1 MSAAVSNVRFI
12 FLGTGT
18 SGGVPLI
25 ACDCDTCLSD
35 DPRDRRTRTGA
46 AIQWVDPTGKPR
58 TVLIDCGPD
67 IREQAI
73 REGLW
78 RCDAILFTHNHVD
91 HIFGLDEVRRYN
103 AVMQAPLDIYAEDYV
118 LESLRR
124 VYKHIFDREANT
136 NDSFVATLIPH
147 VIDAPSSDGA
157 IRARPI
163 DLWGLR
169 FEPIRLLHGRLP
181 VLGFR
186 IEEQKPSRKEASSHQ
201 GIKASSGEGTGIR
214 HQASGAEGSSSD
226 ASGAPTLDAS
236 MAQCLEAS
244 SFPLPLA
251 YCTDVSA
258 IPPGTWA
265 RLTGLRTL
273 VLDALR
279 LRKHP
284 THFSLDQ
291 AIDAA
296 LRIDAAQTFFIHIAH
311 ELRHAAIDPTLPDRI
326 HLAWD
331 GLALGPGPRDLFEE
345 HGRLN
350 SHLRPRSSLS
360 KGEPGSQAEIRG
372 GRRSPFEEG

>member
-1 MSAAVSNVRFI
+1 MTGISQARFV

-25 ACDCDTCLSD
+25 ACDCDTCTSD
-35 DPRDRRTRTGA
+35 DPRDRRGRTGA
-46 AIQWVDPTGKPR
+46 AVQWVDPEGKPR

-78 RCDAILFTHNHVD
+78 RCDAVLFTHNHVD

-136 NDSFVATLIPH
+136 NDSFVATLIAH
-147 VIDAPSSDGA
+147 TIEAPPSDGS
-157 IRARPI
+157 RLARPI

-181 VLGFR
+181 IVGFR
-186 IEEQKPSRKEASSHQ
+186 IEALGGGKALGTRQEAL
-201 GIKASSGEGTGIR
+201 GKAPGRE
-214 HQASGAEGSSSD
+214 ESD
-226 ASGAPTLDAS
+226 AATDSGPS
-236 MAQCLEAS
+236 AQCLVPRA
-244 SFPLPLA
+244 FPFPLA
-251 YCTDVSA
+251 YCTDVSS
-258 IPPGTWA
+258 IPPGTWK
-265 RLTGLRTL
+265 RLEGLRTL

-279 LRKHP
+279 IRKHP

-291 AIDAA
+291 AVDAA
-296 LRIDAAQTFFIHIAH
+296 LRIGAAETYFIHIAH
-311 ELRHAAIDPTLPDRI
+311 EIRHGEVDPTLPEGI
-326 HLAWD
+326 HLAYD
-331 GLALGPGPRDLFEE
+331 GLALGPGEREFFEE

-350 SHLRPRSSLS
+350 SHLRP
-360 KGEPGSQAEIRG
+360 KTKAGTGEPGSQAAIRG
-372 GRRSPFEEG
+372 GGSGGKSAFEEG

>member
-1 MSAAVSNVRFI
+1 MSGISQVRFV

-25 ACDCDTCLSD
+25 ACDCDTCTSD
-35 DPRDRRTRTGA
+35 DPRDVRTRTGA
-46 AIQWVDPTGKPR
+46 AVQWVDPEGKPR

-78 RCDAILFTHNHVD
+78 RCDAVLFTHNHVD

-136 NDSFVATLIPH
+136 NDSFVATLIAH
-147 VIDAPSSDGA
+147 TIDAPPTDGS
-157 IRARPI
+157 RLARPI

-181 VLGFR
+181 ILGFR
-186 IEEQKPSRKEASSHQ
+186 IEALGGGKALGTRHEALGKAA
-201 GIKASSGEGTGIR
+201 GIGD
-214 HQASGAEGSSSD
+214 QASGITEGAASSLSEP
-226 ASGAPTLDAS
+226 S
-236 MAQCLEAS
+236 AQCLVPGA
-244 SFPLPLA
+244 FPLPLA
-251 YCTDVSA
+251 YCTDVSS
-258 IPPGTWA
+258 IPPGTWK
-265 RLTGLRTL
+265 RLDGLRTL

-279 LRKHP
+279 IRKHP

-291 AIDAA
+291 AVDAA
-296 LRIDAAQTFFIHIAH
+296 LRIRAAETYFIHIAH
-311 ELRHAAIDPTLPDRI
+311 EIRHGEVDPTLPEGI
-326 HLAWD
+326 HLAHD
-331 GLALGPGPRDLFEE
+331 GLALGPGDREFFLE

-350 SHLRPRSSLS
+350 SHLRP
-360 KGEPGSQAEIRG
+360 KTKAGTGEPGSQAAIRG
-372 GRRSPFEEG
+372 GPPTRESAFDEG

>member
-1 MSAAVSNVRFI
+1 MAGISQARFV

-25 ACDCDTCLSD
+25 ACDCDTCVSE
-35 DPRDRRTRTGA
+35 DPRDGRTRTGA
-46 AIQWVDPTGKPR
+46 AVQWVDPEGKPR

-67 IREQAI
+67 IRQQAI

-136 NDSFVATLIPH
+136 NDSFVATLIAH
-147 VIDAPSSDGA
+147 TIEAPPTDGS
-157 IRARPI
+157 RLARPI
-163 DLWGLR
+163 DMWGMR

-181 VLGFR
+181 ILGWR
-186 IEEQKPSRKEASSHQ
+186 IEEASSHRAIEPTR
-201 GIKASSGEGTGIR
+201 GEEDLGAPSLDGSMARCLDASP
-214 HQASGAEGSSSD
+214 SD
-226 ASGAPTLDAS
+226 ASP
-236 MAQCLEAS
+236 
-244 SFPLPLA
+244 FPLA
-251 YCTDVSA
+251 YCTDVSS
-258 IPPGTWA
+258 IPPGTWG

-279 LRKHP
+279 IRKHP

-291 AIDAA
+291 AVDAA
-296 LRIDAAQTFFIHIAH
+296 LRIKAGDTYFIHIAH
-311 ELRHAAIDPTLPDRI
+311 EIRHAAIDPTLPDGI
-326 HLAWD
+326 HLAYD
-331 GLALGPGPRDLFEE
+331 GLALGPGDREYFLE

-350 SHLRPRSSLS
+350 SHLRPRSKASS
-360 KGEPGSQAEIRG
+360 GEPGSQAAIREG
-372 GRRSPFEEG
+372 ARIEKSAFEEG